1 MVYVASKYF
10 AAIGGAYSMESSQL
24 SDSLY
29 ESLNSKLDF
38 IKCLQCQDLN
48 LTAPASATEQ
58 KGGYYEENKNTL
70 GDSGKILN
78 FIVSNLFYL

>member
-29 ESLNSKLDF
+29 ESLNSKLDY
-38 IKCLQCQDLN
+38 IQSLPRQDLK
-48 LTAPASATEQ
+48 LTSQASVTEQ